1 MAHNIAPLPNGTQV
15 DEYIID
21 SVLGGGGFSIV
32 YNAHL
37 VSDNDQ
43 TVIIKEF
50 MPKKLAVRINATE
63 VTSLDPS
70 APESYNKGRK
80 LFFQE
85 ASTLATLKHPNI
97 VDVTNFF
104 QTNGTAYMV
113 MKDEKGVNLQDYIR
127 KYKGKLSEKLLRKVF
142 PQLLSGVKLLH
153 DKDLLH
159 LDIKPSN
166 IHLRQGGRPLL
177 LDFGA
182 VREKMKTRLYDAR
195 IVATAGFA
203 PIEQVTERG
212 YMGPWTDIYALGAT
226 MRSCIEGTP
235 PPPANK
241 RKDIDPMKPAVI
253 AFKKKYSKVI
263 LEAIDWAMEPDPR
276 LRPQTCDELLEMLE
290 QMPEEDESKTLLEK
304 LSFENIANVLP
315 WKKSNKDEI

>member
-1 MAHNIAPLPNGTQV
+1 MEHNIAPLPNGTQV
-15 DEYIID
+15 DDYIID

-37 VSDNDQ
+37 ISDENQ

-50 MPKKLAVRINATE
+50 MPKKLAVRIDETN

-104 QTNGTAYMV
+104 QSNGTAYMV

-127 KYKGKLSEKLLRKVF
+127 KHKGKLSEKLLRVVF
-142 PQLLSGVKLLH
+142 PQLLSGVKLMH
-153 DKDLLH
+153 DKELLH

-166 IHLRQGGRPLL
+166 IHLRHGGRPLL

-182 VREKMKTRLYDAR
+182 VREQMKTRLYEAR
-195 IVATAGFA
+195 VVATSGFA
-203 PIEQVTERG
+203 PVEQVTERG
-212 YMGPWTDIYALGAT
+212 YMGPWTDIYAIGAT

-235 PPPANK
+235 PPASTK
-241 RKDIDPMKPAVI
+241 RKDHDPMKPAVD
-253 AFKKKYSKVI
+253 AFKRKYSRGI
-263 LEAIDWAMEPDPR
+263 LKAIDWSMEPDQR
-276 LRPQTCDELLEMLE
+276 LRPQSCEELLEMLKKI
-290 QMPEEDESKTLLEK
+290 PEESEPQ
-304 LSFENIANVLP
+304 SFLDKFSLNKITDALP
-315 WKKSNKDEI
+315 WNKSR

>member
-1 MAHNIAPLPNGTQV
+1 MEHNIAPLPNGTQV

-21 SVLGGGGFSIV
+21 NVLGGGGFSIV

-37 VSDNDQ
+37 ISDETQ

-50 MPKKLAVRINATE
+50 MPKKLAVRINETDVA
-63 VTSLDPS
+63 SLDTS

-113 MKDEKGVNLQDYIR
+113 MKDDEGVNLQNYI
-127 KYKGKLSEKLLRKVF
+127 KKHKGKLSEKLLRKVF

-159 LDIKPSN
+159 LDIKPGN

-182 VREKMKTRLYDAR
+182 VRERMKTRLYEAR
-195 IVATAGFA
+195 IVATSGFS
-203 PIEQVTERG
+203 PIEQMTERG
-212 YMGPWTDIYALGAT
+212 YMGAWTDIYAIGAT
-226 MRSCIEGTP
+226 MRCCIEGTP
-235 PPPANK
+235 PPSANL
-241 RKDIDPMKPAVI
+241 RKENDPMKPAVI
-253 AFKKKYSKVI
+253 AFKRKYSKVI

-276 LRPQTCDELLEMLE
+276 LRPQSCDELLEMLK
-290 QMPEEDESKTLLEK
+290 QIPEEDSRSLLEK
-304 LSFENIANVLP
+304 LSFENISSYLP
-315 WKKSNKDEI
+315 WK

>member
-1 MAHNIAPLPNGTQV
+1 MEHNTSPLPAGTRV
-15 DEYIID
+15 DVYIID

-37 VSDNDQ
+37 EAEPEQ

-50 MPKKLAVRINATE
+50 MPKKLAKRVNNTE
-63 VTSLDPS
+63 VVSLDPS

-113 MKDEKGVNLQDYIR
+113 MKDEKGVNLQDYIH
-127 KYKGKLSEKLLRKVF
+127 KYKGNLSEKLLRKVF

-153 DKDLLH
+153 DRNLLH

-195 IVATAGFA
+195 IVATSGFA
-203 PIEQVTERG
+203 PIEQITERG
-212 YMGPWTDIYALGAT
+212 YMGTWTDIYAIGAT
-226 MRSCIEGTP
+226 MRSCIEGK
-235 PPPANK
+235 PPPAASK
-241 RKDIDPMKPAVI
+241 RVQNDPMKPAVE
-253 AFKKKYSKVI
+253 AFKKKYS
-263 LEAIDWAMEPDPR
+263 LTLLQAIDWAMEPDQR
-276 LRPQTCDELLEMLE
+276 LRPQTCDELLDMLE
-290 QMPEEDESKTLLEK
+290 DLPDIEESSSFLDR
-304 LSFENIANVLP
+304 LSFSSL
-315 WKKSNKDEI
+315 WKKAK

>member
-1 MAHNIAPLPNGTQV
+1 MEHNVAPLAKGTQV
-15 DEYIID
+15 DDYIID

-37 VSDNDQ
+37 ISDKSQ

-50 MPKKLAVRINATE
+50 MPKKLAVRINKTE

-113 MKDEKGVNLQDYIR
+113 MKNEKGVNLQDYIR
-127 KYKGKLSEKLLRKVF
+127 KYQGKLSERLLRIVF
-142 PQLLSGVKLLH
+142 PQLLSGVKALH
-153 DKDLLH
+153 DQDLLH

-182 VREKMKTRLYDAR
+182 VREQMKTRLYDAR
-195 IVATAGFA
+195 VVATSGFA

-212 YMGPWTDIYALGAT
+212 YMGPWTDIYAIGAT
-226 MRSCIEGTP
+226 MRSCIEGCP

-241 RKDIDPMKPAVI
+241 RKDNDPMKPAVT
-253 AFKKKYSKVI
+253 AFKRKYSKLI
-263 LEAIDWAMEPDPR
+263 LEAIDWSMEPDQR
-276 LRPQTCDELLEMLE
+276 LRPQSCDELLAMLKKI
-290 QMPEEDESKTLLEK
+290 PEEIEPQSLFDK
-304 LSFENIANVLP
+304 LTFSGISNVLP
-315 WKKSNKDEI
+315 WKKSR

>member
-1 MAHNIAPLPNGTQV
+1 MEHNTSPLPAGTKV

-37 VSDNDQ
+37 EAEPEQ

-50 MPKKLAVRINATE
+50 MPKKLAKRVNNTE
-63 VTSLDPS
+63 VVSLDPS

-113 MKDEKGVNLQDYIR
+113 MKDEKGVNLQDYIH
-127 KYKGKLSEKLLRKVF
+127 KYKGNLSEKLLRKVF

-153 DKDLLH
+153 DRNLLH

-195 IVATAGFA
+195 IVATSGFA
-203 PIEQVTERG
+203 PIEQITERG
-212 YMGPWTDIYALGAT
+212 YMGTWTDIYAIGAT
-226 MRSCIEGTP
+226 MRSCIEGK
-235 PPPANK
+235 PPPAASK
-241 RKDIDPMKPAVI
+241 RMDNDPMKPAVE
-253 AFKKKYSKVI
+253 AFKKKYSPT
-263 LEAIDWAMEPDPR
+263 LLQAIDWAMEPDQR
-276 LRPQTCDELLEMLE
+276 LRPQTCDELLDMLE
-290 QMPEEDESKTLLEK
+290 DLPDIEESSSFLDR
-304 LSFENIANVLP
+304 LSFSSL
-315 WKKSNKDEI
+315 WKKAK

>member
-1 MAHNIAPLPNGTQV
+1 MEHNISPLPNGTQV

-37 VSDNDQ
+37 VSDENL

-50 MPKKLAVRINATE
+50 MPKKLAVRINETD

-113 MKDEKGVNLQDYIR
+113 MKDEKGVNMQDYIR
-127 KYKGKLSEKLLRKVF
+127 KYKGKLSEKLLRTVF
-142 PQLLSGVKLLH
+142 PQLLSGVKMIH

-182 VREKMKTRLYDAR
+182 VREQMKTRLYEAR
-195 IVATAGFA
+195 VVATSGFA

-212 YMGPWTDIYALGAT
+212 YMGPWTDIYAIGAT

-241 RKDIDPMKPAVI
+241 RKDNDPMKPAVD
-253 AFKKKYSKVI
+253 AFKRKYSKVL
-263 LEAIDWAMEPDPR
+263 LEAIDWAMEPDQR
-276 LRPQTCDELLEMLE
+276 LRPQSCDELLAMLKK
-290 QMPEEDESKTLLEK
+290 MPEESESQTLFDKFSLNK
-304 LSFENIANVLP
+304 LSNAMP
-315 WKKSNKDEI
+315 WNRSK

>member
-1 MAHNIAPLPNGTQV
+1 MAHSIDPLVNGTQV

-21 SVLGGGGFSIV
+21 NVLGGGGFSIV

-37 VSDNDQ
+37 ISEPTH

-50 MPKKLAVRINATE
+50 MPKKLAVRVNGTE

-70 APESYNKGRK
+70 NPESYNKGRK

-127 KYKGKLSEKLLRKVF
+127 KYKGKLSEKLLRRVF
-142 PQLLSGVKLLH
+142 PDLLSALKMLH
-153 DKDLLH
+153 EKELLH

-182 VREKMKTRLYDAR
+182 VREQMKTRLYDAR
-195 IVATAGFA
+195 VVATSGFA
-203 PIEQVTERG
+203 PLEQVTERG

-226 MRSCIEGTP
+226 MRSCIQGSP
-235 PPPANK
+235 PPSAK
-241 RKDIDPMKPAVI
+241 QRKENDPMKPAVD
-253 AFKKKYSKVI
+253 AFKKKYSKTI
-263 LEAIDWAMEPDPR
+263 LEAIDWAMETDQR
-276 LRPQTCDELLEMLE
+276 LRPQNCDELLDLLK
-290 QMPEEDESKTLLEK
+290 QIPEEDYEEPQSFLNKFHLNTLSK
-304 LSFENIANVLP
+304 VLP
-315 WKKSNKDEI
+315 WKKSQ

>member
-1 MAHNIAPLPNGTQV
+1 MEHNIAPLPNGTQV
-15 DEYIID
+15 DNYIID

-37 VSDNDQ
+37 VSDNNQ

-50 MPKKLAVRINATE
+50 MPKKLAVRINKTD
-63 VTSLDPS
+63 VRSLDTS

-127 KYKGKLSEKLLRKVF
+127 KYKGKLSEKLLRVVF
-142 PQLLSGVKLLH
+142 PQLLSGVKMIH

-182 VREKMKTRLYDAR
+182 VREQSKTRLYDAR
-195 IVATAGFA
+195 VVATSGFA

-212 YMGPWTDIYALGAT
+212 YMGPWTDIYAIGAT

-235 PPPANK
+235 PPAASK
-241 RKDIDPMKPAVI
+241 RKDSDPMKPAVD
-253 AFKKKYSKVI
+253 AFKRKYSKII
-263 LEAIDWAMEPDPR
+263 LEAIDWSMEPDQR
-276 LRPQTCDELLEMLE
+276 LRPQSCDELLEMLKKI
-290 QMPEEDESKTLLEK
+290 PEEIEPQSFINK
-304 LSFENIANVLP
+304 LSLNNISNVLP
-315 WKKSNKDEI
+315 WKKSR

>member
-1 MAHNIAPLPNGTQV
+1 MEHNISPLSNGTQV

-37 VSDNDQ
+37 VSDESL

-50 MPKKLAVRINATE
+50 MPKKLAVRINETDIA
-63 VTSLDPS
+63 SLDPS

-113 MKDEKGVNLQDYIR
+113 MKDEKGVNMQDYIR

-142 PQLLSGVKLLH
+142 PQLLLGVKMIH

-166 IHLRQGGRPLL
+166 IHLRQGGSPLL

-182 VREKMKTRLYDAR
+182 VREQMKTRLYDAR
-195 IVATAGFA
+195 IVATSGFA

-212 YMGPWTDIYALGAT
+212 YMGPWTDIYAIGAT

-241 RKDIDPMKPAVI
+241 RKDNDPMKPAVD
-253 AFKKKYSKVI
+253 AFKRKYSKVL
-263 LEAIDWAMEPDPR
+263 LEAIDWSMEPDQR
-276 LRPQTCDELLEMLE
+276 LRPQSCDELLSMLE
-290 QMPEEDESKTLLEK
+290 KMPEESDSQTLFDKFSLNK
-304 LSFENIANVLP
+304 LSNAMP
-315 WKKSNKDEI
+315 WNRSR

>member
-1 MAHNIAPLPNGTQV
+1 MDHNTAPLANGTQI
-15 DEYIID
+15 DNYIVD

-37 VSDNDQ
+37 VTDKKQ

-50 MPKKLAVRINATE
+50 MPKKLAVRINDTE
-63 VTSLDPS
+63 ITSLDSS

-85 ASTLATLKHPNI
+85 AITLATLKHPNI

-113 MKDEKGVNLQDYIR
+113 MKDEKGVNLQDYIH
-127 KYKGKLSEKLLRKVF
+127 KYKGKLSEELLRKVF
-142 PQLLSGVKLLH
+142 PQLLSGVKMLH

-182 VREKMKTRLYDAR
+182 VRKQMKTRLYDAR
-195 IVATAGFA
+195 IVATSGFA
-203 PIEQVTERG
+203 PIEQITERG
-212 YMGPWTDIYALGAT
+212 YMGPWTDIYATGAT
-226 MRSCIEGTP
+226 MRSCIEGVP
-235 PPPANK
+235 PPSARERNEN
-241 RKDIDPMKPAVI
+241 DTMKPAVV
-253 AFKKKYSKVI
+253 AFKRKYSRI
-263 LEAIDWAMEPDPR
+263 LLEAIDWAMETDQR
-276 LRPQTCDELLEMLE
+276 LRPQNCGELLEMLKK
-290 QMPEEDESKTLLEK
+290 MPEEVESQSLLDK
-304 LSFENIANVLP
+304 FSLNKISGLLSR
-315 WKKSNKDEI
+315 NKPK

>member
-1 MAHNIAPLPNGTQV
+1 MEHNVAPLPQGTQV
-15 DEYIID
+15 DDYIID
-21 SVLGGGGFSIV
+21 DILGGGGFSIV

-37 VSDNDQ
+37 ASNSKE

-63 VTSLDPS
+63 VASLDQT
-70 APESYNKGRK
+70 APEAFNKGRK

-97 VDVTNFF
+97 VNVINFF

-127 KYKGKLSEKLLRKVF
+127 KYKGQLSEKLLRIVF
-142 PQLLSGVKLLH
+142 PQILSGVKMLH

-166 IHLRQGGRPLL
+166 IHLCHGGKPIL

-195 IVATAGFA
+195 VVATAGFA
-203 PIEQVTERG
+203 PIEQITERG
-212 YMGPWTDIYALGAT
+212 YMGPWTDIYAIGAT
-226 MRSCIEGTP
+226 MRSCIEGKP

-241 RKDIDPMKPAVI
+241 RQEKDPMKPAVDQ
-253 AFKKKYSKVI
+253 FKRKYSKTI
-263 LEAIDWAMEPDPR
+263 LKAIDWSMEPDPR
-276 LRPQTCDELLEMLE
+276 LRPQHCDDLLEMLKHIDDDE
-290 QMPEEDESKTLLEK
+290 EPESLVEK
-304 LSFENIANVLP
+304 IKGHKLYQSLP
-315 WKKSNKDEI
+315 WNK

>member
-1 MAHNIAPLPNGTQV
+1 MEHNIAPLPNGTKV
-15 DEYIID
+15 DDYVID

-37 VSDNDQ
+37 ASNSEK

-50 MPKKLAVRINATE
+50 MPKKLAVRINDTE
-63 VTSLDPS
+63 ITSLDPS
-70 APESYNKGRK
+70 APEAFNKGRK

-85 ASTLATLKHPNI
+85 ASTLAKLKHPNI

-104 QTNGTAYMV
+104 QANGTAYMV

-127 KYKGKLSEKLLRKVF
+127 KYNGQLSEKLLRKVF
-142 PQLLSGVKLLH
+142 PQLLSGVKMLH
-153 DKDLLH
+153 DQDLLH

-166 IHLRQGGRPLL
+166 VHLRQGGRPLL

-182 VREKMKTRLYDAR
+182 VREKMKTRLYEAR
-195 IVATAGFA
+195 IVATSGFA

-212 YMGPWTDIYALGAT
+212 YMGTWTDIYAIGAT
-226 MRSCIEGTP
+226 MRSCIEGSP

-241 RKDIDPMKPAVI
+241 RMENDPMKPAVD
-253 AFKKKYSKVI
+253 AFKRKYSRTL

-276 LRPQTCDELLEMLE
+276 LRPQSCDELLEMLE
-290 QMPEEDESKTLLEK
+290 NMPPEEENSQQTMLDK
-304 LSFENIANVLP
+304 LKLNKLTRVLP
-315 WKKSNKDEI
+315 WKK

>member
-1 MAHNIAPLPNGTQV
+1 MEHNIAPLPNGTQV

-21 SVLGGGGFSIV
+21 NVLGGGGFSIV

-37 VSDNDQ
+37 VSDSEQ

-50 MPKKLAVRINATE
+50 MPKKLAVRVN
-63 VTSLDPS
+63 VTDVISLDPS

-85 ASTLATLKHPNI
+85 ASTLAKLKHPNI
-97 VDVTNFF
+97 VDVINFF

-113 MKDEKGVNLQDYIR
+113 MTDEKGVNLQDYIR

-142 PQLLSGVKLLH
+142 PQLLSGVKMLH
-153 DKDLLH
+153 DQDLLH

-195 IVATAGFA
+195 IVATSGFA
-203 PIEQVTERG
+203 PIEQITERG
-212 YMGPWTDIYALGAT
+212 YMGTWTDIYAIGAT
-226 MRSCIEGTP
+226 MRSCIEGSP

-241 RKDIDPMKPAVI
+241 RMDNDPMKPAVDM
-253 AFKKKYSKVI
+253 FKKKYSKT
-263 LEAIDWAMEPDPR
+263 LLQAIDWAMEPDPR
-276 LRPQTCDELLEMLE
+276 LRPQSCDELLEMLKH
-290 QMPEEDESKTLLEK
+290 MPEEEEPKSIMGKLNLDK
-304 LSFENIANVLP
+304 LSSALP
-315 WKKSNKDEI
+315 WKKPK

>member
-1 MAHNIAPLPNGTQV
+1 MAHNTNPLAEGTRV

-21 SVLGGGGFSIV
+21 NVLGGGGFSIV

-37 VSDNDQ
+37 ESDRSQ

-50 MPKKLAVRINATE
+50 MPKKLAVRINKTD

-70 APESYNKGRK
+70 APEAYNKGRK

-113 MKDEKGVNLQDYIR
+113 MKDEKGVNMQDYIR
-127 KYKGKLSEKLLRKVF
+127 KYKGKLSEKLLHKVF
-142 PQLLSGVKLLH
+142 PQLLSGVKMLH
-153 DKDLLH
+153 DKNMLH

-182 VREKMKTRLYDAR
+182 VREQMKTRLYEAR
-195 IVATAGFA
+195 IVATSGFA
-203 PIEQVTERG
+203 PIEQITERG
-212 YMGPWTDIYALGAT
+212 YMGPWTDVYAIGAT
-226 MRSCIEGTP
+226 MRSCIEGSP
-235 PPPANK
+235 PPSANK
-241 RKDIDPMKPAVI
+241 RQDNDPMKPAVEM
-253 AFKKKYSKVI
+253 FKRKYSKTI
-263 LEAIDWAMEPDPR
+263 LLAIDWAMEPNPQ
-276 LRPQTCDELLEMLE
+276 LRPQSCDELLEMLKDIPQDE
-290 QMPEEDESKTLLEK
+290 EPESFLDK
-304 LSFENIANVLP
+304 LSFNKISQALP
-315 WKKSNKDEI
+315 WNKSK

>member
-1 MAHNIAPLPNGTQV
+1 MGHNISPLSNGTQV

-37 VSDNDQ
+37 ASDESL
-43 TVIIKEF
+43 TVIIKEY
-50 MPKKLAVRINATE
+50 MPKKLAVRINETDIA
-63 VTSLDPS
+63 SLDPS

-113 MKDEKGVNLQDYIR
+113 MKDEKGVNMQDYIR

-142 PQLLSGVKLLH
+142 PQLLLGIKMIH

-166 IHLRQGGRPLL
+166 IHLRQGGSPLL

-182 VREKMKTRLYDAR
+182 VREQMKTRLYDAR
-195 IVATAGFA
+195 VVATSGFA

-212 YMGPWTDIYALGAT
+212 YMGPWTDIYAIGAT
-226 MRSCIEGTP
+226 MRSCIEGKP
-235 PPPANK
+235 PPSASK
-241 RKDIDPMKPAVI
+241 RKDNDPMKPAVD
-253 AFKKKYSKVI
+253 AFKRKYSKAL
-263 LEAIDWAMEPDPR
+263 LEAIDWAMEPDQR
-276 LRPQTCDELLEMLE
+276 LRPQSCDELLAMLE
-290 QMPEEDESKTLLEK
+290 KMPEEDDSQSLFDK
-304 LSFENIANVLP
+304 LSLNKLSNAMP
-315 WKKSNKDEI
+315 WNRSR

>member
-1 MAHNIAPLPNGTQV
+1 MEHNIAPLPINTQV

-37 VSDNDQ
+37 VSDHNK

-50 MPKKLAVRINATE
+50 MPKKLAVRINDTD

-70 APESYNKGRK
+70 NPEAYNKGRK

-113 MKDEKGVNLQDYIR
+113 MKDEKGVNMQDYIR

-142 PQLLSGVKLLH
+142 PQLLSGVKMLH
-153 DKDLLH
+153 DKDLIH

-203 PIEQVTERG
+203 PIEQITERG
-212 YMGPWTDIYALGAT
+212 YMGPWTDVYAIGAT
-226 MRSCIEGTP
+226 MRSCIEGCP
-235 PPPANK
+235 PPPANT
-241 RKDIDPMKPAVI
+241 RQENDPMKPAV
-253 AFKKKYSKVI
+253 AVFKKKYTKTI
-263 LEAIDWAMEPDPR
+263 LMAIDWAMEPDPR
-276 LRPQTCDELLEMLE
+276 IRPQSCDELLDMLKD
-290 QMPEEDESKTLLEK
+290 MPPEDESHSLLGILK
-304 LSFENIANVLP
+304 LDNISKALP
-315 WKKSNKDEI
+315 WNKAK

>member
-1 MAHNIAPLPNGTQV
+1 MEHNIAPLPNGTKV
-15 DEYIID
+15 DDYVID

-37 VSDNDQ
+37 ASNNEK

-50 MPKKLAVRINATE
+50 MPKKLAVRINDTE
-63 VTSLDPS
+63 ITSLDPS
-70 APESYNKGRK
+70 APEAFNKGRK

-85 ASTLATLKHPNI
+85 ASTLAKLKHPNI
-97 VDVTNFF
+97 VDVINFF
-104 QTNGTAYMV
+104 QANGTAYMV

-127 KYKGKLSEKLLRKVF
+127 KYNGQLSERLLRKVF
-142 PQLLSGVKLLH
+142 PQLLSGVKMLH
-153 DKDLLH
+153 DQDLLH

-166 IHLRQGGRPLL
+166 VHLRQGGRPLL

-182 VREKMKTRLYDAR
+182 VREKMKTRLYEAR
-195 IVATAGFA
+195 IVATSGFA

-212 YMGPWTDIYALGAT
+212 YMGTWTDIYAIGAT
-226 MRSCIEGTP
+226 MRSCIEGCP

-241 RKDIDPMKPAVI
+241 RMENDPMKPAVD
-253 AFKKKYSKVI
+253 AFKRKYSRTL

-276 LRPQTCDELLEMLE
+276 LRPQSCDELLEMLE
-290 QMPEEDESKTLLEK
+290 SMPSEEDNQQTIMDRLK
-304 LSFENIANVLP
+304 LHKLTRVLP
-315 WKKSNKDEI
+315 WKK

>member
-1 MAHNIAPLPNGTQV
+1 MEHNIAPLHNGTQV
-15 DEYIID
+15 DDYIID

-37 VSDNDQ
+37 ASDKEQ

-50 MPKKLAVRINATE
+50 MPKKLAVRINDTE
-63 VTSLDPS
+63 VASLDPS

-127 KYKGKLSEKLLRKVF
+127 KYKGKLSEKLLRVVF
-142 PQLLSGVKLLH
+142 PQLLSGVKMLH

-182 VREKMKTRLYDAR
+182 VREQQKTRLYDAR
-195 IVATAGFA
+195 VVATSGFA

-212 YMGPWTDIYALGAT
+212 YMGPWTDIYAIGAT
-226 MRSCIEGTP
+226 MRSCIEGSA
-235 PPPANK
+235 PPPASK
-241 RKDIDPMKPAVI
+241 RKDHDPMKPAVE
-253 AFKKKYSKVI
+253 AFKRKYSKI
-263 LEAIDWAMEPDPR
+263 LLEAIDWAMEPDQR
-276 LRPQTCDELLEMLE
+276 LRPQSCDELLEMLKK
-290 QMPEEDESKTLLEK
+290 MPEEVESQSILNIFSMDK
-304 LSFENIANVLP
+304 LTNMLRWN
-315 WKKSNKDEI
+315 KSK